1 MQETEM
7 QNTQSLLHAQD
18 PSRVPKE
25 LQEAVNERLRKD
37 REKLVEA
44 SAQFRHLLE
53 RVQNPPSA
61 GGAPGRSDQPALHA
75 RVLNE
80 VNSLKGQV
88 SELKARLNITRPRA
102 ESKGSADS
110 TEEGEIRE
118 GHTDIPM
125 DVDKDEQAALVVQS
139 EQGVEM
145 YKCKL
150 EESITALTAQLAN
163 IEGQLH
169 QEREAVT
176 EMRLMHLHSRT
187 ARGKAGGTGLAVAT
201 LAGDLCAGFEQ
212 PTRTPRDKSGCS

>member
-1 MQETEM
+1 MFGAPPTYDSIGSADSLRHCRSLSRAVSAYQKVGMLETEM
-7 QNTQSLLHAQD
+7 QNTQSLLHTQD

-61 GGAPGRSDQPALHA
+61 GGAPGQSDQPALHA

-118 GHTDIPM
+118 GHIDIPM

-139 EQGVEM
+139 EQDVEM
-145 YKCKL
+145 YKRKL
-150 EESITALTAQLAN
+150 EESITALTVQLAN

-169 QEREAVT
+169 QERGN
-176 EMRLMHLHSRT
+176 H
-187 ARGKAGGTGLAVAT
+187 
-201 LAGDLCAGFEQ
+201 GDEINAF
-212 PTRTPRDKSGCS
+212 T